1 MSKEEEPEYSI
12 IIEFDDFLTR
22 FDLEEILSSIDRII
36 EDEFLATF
44 EPEFHSLGQQSYQY
58 PYWYRVRPNLS
69 YVGITAVGRGSINLT
84 IIASAAVA
92 KYVSCRFKREINMCL
107 LAEQLERSGR
117 LAGDILHSV
126 VAHINDWAEKYVPKQ
141 REMGGKIKNVRVE
154 RRHKEPTQ
162 PGTEAFGKL
171 PLDYDIFQ

>member
-1 MSKEEEPEYSI
+1 MSNTEEPEYSI
-12 IIEFDDFLTR
+12 IIEYDNFLTR

-44 EPEFHSLGQQSYQY
+44 EPEFHALGRERYLY

-69 YVGITAVGRGSINLT
+69 YVGITAVGRGSMNLT
-84 IIASAAVA
+84 VIASAAVA

-107 LAEQLERSGR
+107 LAEQLDRSGR

-141 REMGGKIKNVRVE
+141 REMGGNIKNVQVE
-154 RRHKEPTQ
+154 RKHKDYRQ
-162 PGTEAFGKL
+162 P
-171 PLDYDIFQ
+171 